1 MSTQGTTV
9 ADVDIAYSAR
19 GLTKRYGAITACED
33 VDIDVRRGEILAIV
47 GDNGAGK
54 STVLKLMVGATQP
67 DSGELI
73 KDGKTIQLTSTLN
86 AHNYGIEVVF
96 QDLALCPNLDVAANI
111 FLGRELSKRSR
122 WMPLAKVLDRR
133 AMTSQAELEISRL
146 KVNIPA
152 ISGMRVGKMSGGQRQ
167 CVAVA
172 RAIFWSRDVM
182 FMDEPTAALGV
193 KEAGAVLELVKTA
206 KENGVSV
213 VLISHAM
220 PHVMQLADRVIVMRH
235 GHKVEEIEKAD
246 VSMDRVVRAIV
257 GD

>member
-1 MSTQGTTV
+1 MTTQFTK
-9 ADVDIAYSAR
+9 ADTDIVYSAR

-33 VDIDVRRGEILAIV
+33 VDIDIRRGEVVAIV

-54 STVLKLMVGATQP
+54 STILKIMVGAIQA
-67 DSGELI
+67 DSGSLV
-73 KDGKTIQLTSTLN
+73 KHGKEIRLNSTLD
-86 AHNYGIEVVF
+86 AHKYGIEVVF

-122 WMPLAKVLDRR
+122 WMPLAKVLDRP
-133 AMTSQAELEISRL
+133 AMRQQAESEIGRL

-152 ISGMRVGKMSGGQRQ
+152 ISGVRVHKMSGGQRQ

-172 RAIFWSRDVM
+172 RAIFWSRDVL

-193 KEAGAVLELVKTA
+193 KEAGAVLELVTKA
-206 KENGVSV
+206 KENGISV
-213 VLISHAM
+213 VMISHAM
-220 PHVMQLADRVIVMRH
+220 PHVMQLADRVFVMRH
-235 GHKVEEIEKAD
+235 GHKVEELMKEE

>member
-1 MSTQGTTV
+1 VTTHTST
-9 ADVDIAYSAR
+9 VDSAIAYSAR

-33 VDIDVRRGEILAIV
+33 VDIDIPRGEIVAIV

-54 STVLKLMVGATQP
+54 STVLKIMVGAIQA

-73 KDGKTIQLTSTLN
+73 KDGKTLNLASTLD

-122 WMPLAKVLDRR
+122 WLPLAKVLDRQAMR
-133 AMTSQAELEISRL
+133 AQAESEIGRL

-152 ISGMRVGKMSGGQRQ
+152 ISGVRVGKMSGGQRQ

-172 RAIFWSRDVM
+172 RAIFWSRDVL

-193 KEAGAVLELVKTA
+193 KESGAVLELVKKA
-206 KENGVSV
+206 RENGISV
-213 VLISHAM
+213 VMISHAM

-235 GHKVEEIEKAD
+235 GHKVEEIEKQD

>member
-1 MSTQGTTV
+1 MTTSSTAV
-9 ADVDIAYSAR
+9 ASSVAYSAR

-33 VDIDVRRGEILAIV
+33 VDIDIPRGEIVAIV

-54 STVLKLMVGATQP
+54 STVLKMMVGAIQP
-67 DSGELI
+67 DAGELI
-73 KDGKTIQLTSTLN
+73 KNGQEIRLTSTLD

-111 FLGRELSKRSR
+111 FLGRELSKRSK
-122 WMPLAKVLDRR
+122 WMPLAKVLDRQ
-133 AMTSQAELEISRL
+133 AMRVQAEAEISRL
-146 KVNIPA
+146 QVNIPA
-152 ISGMRVGKMSGGQRQ
+152 ISGVRVGKMSGGQRQ

-172 RAIFWSRDVM
+172 RAIFWSRDVL

-193 KEAGAVLELVKTA
+193 KESGAVLELVKKA
-206 KENGVSV
+206 KTNGVSV
-213 VLISHAM
+213 VMISHAM

-235 GHKVEEIEKAD
+235 GHKVEEIEKQD

-257 GD
+257 GE